1 MSQLIFIFFFSILS
15 KAVADVERAIVK
27 ALEKQ
32 YNDILTPLKDS
43 IPKRLNMHVQKLTR
57 RQSTTLYSVPNQVSG
72 ANMNIPHT
80 NTDVLHSIVSIYN
93 SPIFSCGSWE
103 FFWIQSRESL
113 MSYIVEWRTFLS
125 PGLPIYLSWEIKS
138 QFAGSRWM
146 ELLFCWEQNTKITC
160 RQQWRSSLTM

>member
-1 MSQLIFIFFFSILS
+1 MFFCACILIFVSQLIFIFFFSILS

-80 NTDVLHSIVSIYN
+80 NTDVLHSIVSMYN

-103 FFWIQSRESL
+103 FF
-113 MSYIVEWRTFLS
+113 
-125 PGLPIYLSWEIKS
+125 
-138 QFAGSRWM
+138 
-146 ELLFCWEQNTKITC
+146 
-160 RQQWRSSLTM
+160 